1 MGDTREDPHP
11 RVSPFTKLVIGFVV
25 VVAAIL
31 LVLNLGGT
39 DVPTEER
46 GDITY
51 IEGDTPRR
59 QRTQEAQLVASIADL
74 TSAQVTN
81 EGDEI
86 FFTAE
91 VAASIPQPLRTSA
104 LEFRWDLTGDDG
116 SSWTVSVMVE
126 REAQAAV
133 YTESGYGAG
142 TIDDT
147 LPGNVEV
154 NDKGVTVRL
163 RTAEIEDFP
172 EAFEWTLASTL
183 RAFKNEVDSP
193 RVEDR
198 FPDEGS
204 IRYP

>member
-1 MGDTREDPHP
+1 
-11 RVSPFTKLVIGFVV
+11 VSPFTKVVIGFVV

-31 LVLNLGGT
+31 LVLNLGGP
-39 DVPTEER
+39 DVPTEAR
-46 GDITY
+46 GDLTY
-51 IEGDTPRR
+51 IEGDTPKK
-59 QRTQEAQLVASIADL
+59 QQAQEAQLVASIADL

-86 FFTAE
+86 VFTAE

-104 LEFRWDLTGDDG
+104 LEFRWDLTGDGG
-116 SSWTVSVMVE
+116 SSWTVSAMIE

-133 YTESGYGAG
+133 YTASGYGAG

-154 NDKGVTVRL
+154 NDKDVTVRL
-163 RTAEIEDFP
+163 RTDEIEDFP
-172 EAFEWTLASTL
+172 EAFEWSLASTL

-198 FPDEGS
+198 FPGEGS
-204 IRYP
+204 ADFEG

>member
-1 MGDTREDPHP
+1 
-11 RVSPFTKLVIGFVV
+11 VSPFTKVVIGFVV

-39 DVPTEER
+39 DVPTEAR

-59 QRTQEAQLVASIADL
+59 QQTQEAQLVASIADL
-74 TSAQVTN
+74 TSAQVIN

-86 FFTAE
+86 VFTAE
-91 VAASIPQPLRTSA
+91 VAAPIPQPLRTSA
-104 LEFRWDLTGDDG
+104 LELRWDLTGDDD
-116 SSWTVSVMVE
+116 SSWTVSAMVE
-126 REAQAAV
+126 REALAAV
-133 YTESGYGAG
+133 YTASGYGAG

-147 LPGNVEV
+147 LPGSVEV

-163 RTAEIEDFP
+163 RTDEIEDFP
-172 EAFEWTLASTL
+172 EAFEWSLASTL

-198 FPDEGS
+198 YPDEGS
-204 IRYP
+204 ADFEG